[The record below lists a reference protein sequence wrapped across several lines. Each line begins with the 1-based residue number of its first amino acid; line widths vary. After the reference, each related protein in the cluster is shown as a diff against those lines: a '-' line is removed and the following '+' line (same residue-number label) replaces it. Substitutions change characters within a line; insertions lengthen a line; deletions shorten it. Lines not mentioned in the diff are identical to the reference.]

1 MTFQTSIQPGAD
13 SPVTQNRRRLPGYPV
28 NEIMNDATYTELL
41 KIQLDWG
48 VIYTNTF
55 SIFNIQMS
63 SFL

>member
-41 KIQLDWG
+41 KIQLD
-48 VIYTNTF
+48 
-55 SIFNIQMS
+55 
-63 SFL
+63 